1 MVLLHFGV
9 TVLMQYATSCCDCL
23 RTSGSVA
30 PVTPPKVAPVTPPKE
45 VPAKQG
51 GVPGVTADSDPK
63 KFLDCICIT
72 FSSAKF
78 LHGVTFDFTKCKV
91 CVYFNIC
98 CVTKGKTS

>member
-1 MVLLHFGV
+1 
-9 TVLMQYATSCCDCL
+9 MQYATSCCDCL

-72 FSSAKF
+72 VSTWGY
-78 LHGVTFDFTKCKV
+78 LLTLPNVRCV